1 VVDARRIVNA
11 GFNFLV
17 EDRVRRIGDSVF
29 SLADWIFRGV
39 TTSPAYM
46 RLLDTVSVHEQPDA
60 GGAAGRPVAQ
70 IPDLGYHPTLPM
82 SERIPL
88 SASRNVR
95 AWQVQWKAVP
105 PAPEDGLGYRSVG
118 VFYLPRTEGSG
129 SRPGILV
136 LPVLRDPLNLAS
148 GTLARYLAS
157 QGFAALEVRSGT
169 SFLDHVRVT
178 QDGEDP
184 TWEDVET
191 GMIRD
196 GRRGLDWLSG
206 QNGVDARRLGIIGIS
221 HGAMIGPC
229 VMGADRRL
237 RAGVFCMGG
246 ADEALIV
253 ARSRERSVRRFR
265 ERIMRVY
272 GLTDPEDLLRLGQ
285 QRVSRTE
292 PMRYATHVDPRAVLL
307 FKTRRDRAV
316 VPEAQDKLWEA
327 LGRPRRITLPFGH
340 LGFGLAFYYAARR
353 SVEFLCERF
362 S

>member
-1 VVDARRIVNA
+1 MRPIEQSV
-11 GFNFLV
+11 FFLV
-17 EDRVRRIGDSVF
+17 DRM
-29 SLADWIFRGV
+29 FRGV
-39 TTSPAYM
+39 TTSPPFM
-46 RLLDTVSVHEQPDA
+46 RLLDRVSRHEHPDPA
-60 GGAAGRPVAQ
+60 NGPERPAAQ
-70 IPDLGYHPTLPM
+70 IPDLGYHPTTHEGP
-82 SERIPL
+82 RIPL
-88 SASRNVR
+88 AAPRDVQ
-95 AWQVQWKAVP
+95 AWQVQWKG
-105 PAPEDGLGYRSVG
+105 APSSSGDGLGYRSVG
-118 VFYLPRTEGSG
+118 GFYLPRTDGSG
-129 SRPGILV
+129 SRPGILI
-136 LPVLRDPLNLAS
+136 LPVLRDRLSLAS

-157 QGFAALEVRSGT
+157 HGFAALEVRSGA

-191 GMIRD
+191 EMIRD

-206 QNGVDARRLGIIGIS
+206 QHGVDPGRLGIIGIS

-237 RAGVFCMGG
+237 QAGVFCMGG
-246 ADEALIV
+246 ADEAMIV

-265 ERIMRVY
+265 DRIMRVH
-272 GLTDPEDLLRLGQ
+272 GLTDPEDLLWLAQ
-285 QRVSRTE
+285 QRISQTE

-353 SVEFLCERF
+353 AAEFLWERF

>member
-1 VVDARRIVNA
+1 MRPIERSV
-11 GFNFLV
+11 FFLV
-17 EDRVRRIGDSVF
+17 DQM
-29 SLADWIFRGV
+29 FRGV
-39 TTSPAYM
+39 TTSPPFM
-46 RLLDTVSVHEQPDA
+46 RLLDRVSRHEHPDA
-60 GGAAGRPVAQ
+60 ANGPERPAAQ
-70 IPDLGYHPTLPM
+70 IPDLGYQPTM
-82 SERIPL
+82 HEGARIPL
-88 SASRNVR
+88 AAPRDVR
-95 AWQVQWKAVP
+95 AWQVQWKPVP
-105 PAPEDGLGYRSVG
+105 PSAGDDLGYRSVG
-118 VFYLPRTEGSG
+118 GFYLPRTDGSG
-129 SRPGILV
+129 SRPGILI
-136 LPVLRDPLNLAS
+136 LPVLRDRLSLAS

-157 QGFAALEVRSGT
+157 HGFAALEVRSGT

-178 QDGEDP
+178 QEGEDP

-191 GMIRD
+191 EMIRD

-206 QNGVDARRLGIIGIS
+206 QHGVDPGRLGIIGIS

-229 VMGADRRL
+229 VMGADPRL

-246 ADEALIV
+246 ADEAMIV

-272 GLTDPEDLLRLGQ
+272 GLTDPEDLLRLAQ
-285 QRVSRTE
+285 QRVSLTE

-327 LGRPRRITLPFGH
+327 LGRPRRITLPLGH

-353 SVEFLCERF
+353 AVDFLWERF

>member
-1 VVDARRIVNA
+1 
-11 GFNFLV
+11 
-17 EDRVRRIGDSVF
+17 
-29 SLADWIFRGV
+29 
-39 TTSPAYM
+39 
-46 RLLDTVSVHEQPDA
+46 
-60 GGAAGRPVAQ
+60 
-70 IPDLGYHPTLPM
+70 
-82 SERIPL
+82 
-88 SASRNVR
+88 
-95 AWQVQWKAVP
+95 VQWKG
-105 PAPEDGLGYRSVG
+105 APSSSGDGLGYRSVG
-118 VFYLPRTEGSG
+118 GFYLPRTDGSG
-129 SRPGILV
+129 SRPGILI
-136 LPVLRDPLNLAS
+136 LPVLRDRLSLAS

-157 QGFAALEVRSGT
+157 HGFAALEVRSGA

-191 GMIRD
+191 EMIRD

-206 QNGVDARRLGIIGIS
+206 QHGVDPGRLGIIGIS

-237 RAGVFCMGG
+237 QAGVFCMGG
-246 ADEALIV
+246 ADEAMIV

-265 ERIMRVY
+265 DRIMRVH
-272 GLTDPEDLLRLGQ
+272 GLTDPEDLLWLAQ
-285 QRVSRTE
+285 QRISQTE

-353 SVEFLCERF
+353 AAEFLWERF